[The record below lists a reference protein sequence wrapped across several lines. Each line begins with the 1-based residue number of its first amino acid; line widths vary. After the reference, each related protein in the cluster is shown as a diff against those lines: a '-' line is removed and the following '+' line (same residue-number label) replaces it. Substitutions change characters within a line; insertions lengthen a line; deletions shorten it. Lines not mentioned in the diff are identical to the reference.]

1 MGLIIDFH
9 IHIGLYHELH
19 PWVIEWMKTEIEDP
33 ETFVNEVLTPEGF
46 ARYLRENGVDYGVA
60 LAELSPITTGMLSN
74 EAVAEFC
81 QGVDCLSSLAKI
93 SPTLYNSIL

>member
-1 MGLIIDFH
+1 MGLVIDFH

-19 PWVIEWMKTEIEDP
+19 PWVMEWMKNEIEDP
-33 ETFVNEVLTPEGF
+33 ETFVKEVLTPAGF
-46 ARYLRENGVDYGVA
+46 AHYLRENGVDYGVA

-81 QGVDCLSSLAKI
+81 QGVDCLI
-93 SPTLYNSIL
+93 PFCRGNPFR